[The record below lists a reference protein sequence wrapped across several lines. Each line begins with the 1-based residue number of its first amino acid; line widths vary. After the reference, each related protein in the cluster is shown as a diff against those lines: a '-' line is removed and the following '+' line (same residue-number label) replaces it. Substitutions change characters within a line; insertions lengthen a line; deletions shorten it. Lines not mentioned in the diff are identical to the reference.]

1 MKKFKYRAMTK
12 NGERIE
18 GQYEANSKDDVL
30 RMININGYY
39 PLKIEEIRE
48 SKEIE
53 FSFLDKVTTKDLAIF
68 CRQFYTMLDAGV
80 SIVNALD
87 ILATELPNKKLRE
100 ILRDMDEDVK
110 KGELLSASM
119 VKHRKYF
126 PQLLIKMIESGEISG
141 NMDEMMLRM
150 ANHFEKENKIN
161 NKIKSAMT
169 YPSVLS
175 VVALGA
181 VMFIMTFVMP
191 TFIGMFEEEG
201 IELPSIT
208 KFTIGASKFLSSN
221 VVLIIIT
228 LAILAVLFNLYK
240 KSSAGSNIISKL
252 KLSLPIIGEL
262 NKKIIVSRFT
272 RTLSTLLSSGVSLI
286 HALPTVAGVL
296 ENKIAEDSILKI
308 REDVVRGEA
317 LSKSIKE
324 EEIFPNMLAS
334 MIKIGEESGSLDDIL
349 NKTADF
355 YDEEVEQTIQTT
367 TALIE
372 PLLIVVMGLVIGLI
386 IISIMLPM
394 HYRYYYKSYYEP
406 HYY

>member
-18 GQYEANSKDDVL
+18 GQYEAKSKDDVL
-30 RMININGYY
+30 RMINSNDYY
-39 PLKIEEIRE
+39 PLKIEEVKE

-87 ILATELPNKKLRE
+87 ILATELHNKKLKE

-110 KGELLSASM
+110 KGELLSVSM
-119 VKHRKYF
+119 AKHKKYF

-394 HYRYYYKSYYEP
+394 FDMYNQM
-406 HYY
+406 

>member
-18 GQYEANSKDDVL
+18 GQYEANSKNDVL
-30 RMININGYY
+30 KMINSNGYY
-39 PLKIEEIRE
+39 PLKIEEIIE

-53 FSFLDKVTTKDLAIF
+53 LSFLDKVTTKDLAIF

-87 ILATELPNKKLRE
+87 ILSTELPNKKLKE
-100 ILRDMDEDVK
+100 ILREIDEDVK
-110 KGELLSASM
+110 KGELLSVSM
-119 VKHRKYF
+119 AKHKKYF
-126 PQLLIKMIESGEISG
+126 PKLLIKMIESGEVSG

-161 NKIKSAMT
+161 NKVKSAMT
-169 YPSVLS
+169 YPAVLS
-175 VVALGA
+175 VVAIVA

-191 TFIGMFEEEG
+191 TFIGMFEGEG
-201 IELPSIT
+201 IELPTIT
-208 KFTIGASKFLSSN
+208 KLTIGISKFLSSN
-221 VVLIIIT
+221 VFLIMITIII
-228 LAILAVLFNLYK
+228 LVILFNFYK
-240 KSSAGSNIISKL
+240 KTDSGSKQVSKL

-272 RTLSTLLSSGVSLI
+272 RTLSTLLSSGVSLV

-296 ENKIAEDSILKI
+296 ENKVAEASIIKM
-308 REDVVRGEA
+308 REDIVRGEA
-317 LSKSIKE
+317 LSKSVKE
-324 EEIFPNMLAS
+324 EDIFPNMLAS

-372 PLLIVVMGLVIGLI
+372 PLLIVVMGVIIGLI

-394 HYRYYYKSYYEP
+394 FDMYTQI
-406 HYY
+406 

>member
-18 GQYEANSKDDVL
+18 GKYEANSRDDVL
-30 RMININGYY
+30 RMMSANGYY
-39 PLKIEEIRE
+39 PLKIDEIKE

-53 FSFLDKVTTKDLAIF
+53 ISFFDKVTTKDLAVF

-87 ILATELPNKKLRE
+87 ILSNELPNKKLKE
-100 ILRDMDEDVK
+100 ALRDIDEDVK
-110 KGELLSASM
+110 KGELLSTSM
-119 VKHRKYF
+119 AKHKKYF

-150 ANHFEKENKIN
+150 ANHFEKENRIN
-161 NKIKSAMT
+161 NKVKSAMT
-169 YPSVLS
+169 YPAILS
-175 VVALGA
+175 IVALVA

-201 IELPSIT
+201 IELPMIT
-208 KFTIGASKFLSSN
+208 QFTIGTSKFLSSN
-221 VVLIIIT
+221 IILILIIA
-228 LAILAVLFNLYK
+228 AILAVLFSFYK
-240 KSSAGSNIISKL
+240 NTESGTKKISSL

-272 RTLSTLLSSGVSLI
+272 RTLSTLLYSGVSLI

-308 REDVVRGEA
+308 REDIVRGEP

-324 EEIFPNMLAS
+324 EDIFPNMLAS

-367 TALIE
+367 TTLIE
-372 PLLIVVMGLVIGLI
+372 PLLIVVMGVVIGI
-386 IISIMLPM
+386 IVISIMLPM
-394 HYRYYYKSYYEP
+394 FDMYSQI
-406 HYY
+406 

>member
-18 GQYEANSKDDVL
+18 GQYEAKSKDDVL
-30 RMININGYY
+30 RMINSNDYY
-39 PLKIEEIRE
+39 PLKIEEVKE

-87 ILATELPNKKLRE
+87 ILATELHNKKLKE

-110 KGELLSASM
+110 KGELLSVSM
-119 VKHRKYF
+119 AKHKKYF

-355 YDEEVEQTIQTT
+355 YDEEVEQTVQTT

-394 HYRYYYKSYYEP
+394 FDMYNQM
-406 HYY
+406 